1 MVALKKLLGVYLIAV
16 GAFVAAWFVV
26 NPFFDAP
33 AFWDVANYLMAAALV
48 TALPLIVNRI
58 FKEAREIEPRASRR
72 LVEVNPGLCL
82 TAGVAILFFR
92 NWFLEI
98 SGQGDDISVTTG
110 MVWIVVNVLFPLVA
124 GTAGLSLCR
133 DSAQR

>member
-1 MVALKKLLGVYLIAV
+1 MAGLKKLLGGYLIVVAV
-16 GAFVAAWFVV
+16 FVASWFVV

-33 AFWDVANYLMAAALV
+33 AVWGVANYLMAAALV
-48 TALPLIVNRI
+48 TALAFSVNRS
-58 FKEAREIEPRASRR
+58 FKWGRELGPSASRGHMK
-72 LVEVNPGLCL
+72 VNPVLYL

-98 SGQGDDISVTTG
+98 SGQGEESSVATG

-124 GTAGLSLCR
+124 GTTGLSLWR